1 MIKKGDT
8 AYVVATIVG
17 GVVTYFKGMKED
29 GPVFTDVLEDS
40 MFMKEEDAYKL
51 ADLLNSKTD
60 MLFEVMKI
68 VMKIEFE

>member
-1 MIKKGDT
+1 MIQKGDT
-8 AYVVATIVG
+8 AYTVAINIG
-17 GVVTYFKGMKED
+17 GAVNSFKGMKED

-60 MLFEVMKI
+60 MLFEVI
-68 VMKIEFE
+68 KIEFD

>member
-29 GPVFTDVLEDS
+29 GPVFTDVL
-40 MFMKEEDAYKL
+40 
-51 ADLLNSKTD
+51 
-60 MLFEVMKI
+60 
-68 VMKIEFE
+68 